1 MSVQTS
7 RPNASRREV
16 FAGLAL
22 AAWTLPVIARAQA
35 PGGGGTAPWTTRA
48 LTLDQARN
56 LSAACEAIIPE
67 TDTPGAIAAGVP
79 QKIDGWIAGWL
90 DPPAGDRLKAGVD
103 QLSERARARGAAD
116 FAALSSDQKIALL
129 SEVEADQR
137 AADRQRPPVPHYWN
151 TLKGLT
157 TTAYFTS
164 QAGATKAAR
173 YDPVPGAYKGCIPL
187 KEIGRVWATA

>member
-1 MSVQTS
+1 MTLQAS

-16 FAGLAL
+16 FAGLAV
-22 AAWTLPVIARAQA
+22 AAWTLPVIAHAQGGISWA
-35 PGGGGTAPWTTRA
+35 PKA
-48 LTLDQARN
+48 LTLDQART

-90 DPPAGDRLKAGVD
+90 DPPAADRLKGGID
-103 QLSERARARGAAD
+103 QLNERARTRGAAS
-116 FAALSSDQKIALL
+116 FAALTSDQKVALL
-129 SEVEADQR
+129 TEIEADQR
-137 AADRQRPPVPHYWN
+137 AADRARPPVPHYWN

-164 QAGATKAAR
+164 QTGATKAAR
-173 YDPVPGAYKGCIPL
+173 YDPVPGAYRGCIPL
-187 KEIGRVWATA
+187 KEIGRVWATS

>member
-1 MSVQTS
+1 MSLH
-7 RPNASRREV
+7 ASRRDV
-16 FAGLAL
+16 FAGLAI
-22 AAWTLPVIARAQA
+22 AAWTLPVIAHAQA
-35 PGGGGTAPWTTRA
+35 VSGVSWAPKA
-48 LTLDQARN
+48 LTLDQART

-90 DPPAGDRLKAGVD
+90 DAQAGERLKAGLD
-103 QLSERARARGAAD
+103 QLNDRARTRGAAG
-116 FAALSSDQKIALL
+116 FAALTQDQKVALL
-129 SEVEADQR
+129 TEIEGEQR

-173 YDPVPGAYKGCIPL
+173 YDPVPGYYKGCVPL
-187 KEIGRVWATA
+187 KEIGRVWATT

>member
-1 MSVQTS
+1 MSTH
-7 RPNASRREV
+7 ASRRDV
-16 FAGLAL
+16 FAGLAV
-22 AAWTLPVIARAQA
+22 AAWTVPVIAHAQA
-35 PGGGGTAPWTTRA
+35 VALASGGISWAPKA
-48 LTLDQARN
+48 LTLDQART
-56 LSAACEAIIPE
+56 LSAACEVIVPQ

-90 DPPAGDRLKAGVD
+90 DPPAGDRLKAGID
-103 QLSERARARGAAD
+103 QLNERAHTRGAAN
-116 FAALSSDQKIALL
+116 FTALTQDQKVALL
-129 SEVEADQR
+129 SEIEGEQR

-187 KEIGRVWATA
+187 KDVGRVWATT

>member
-1 MSVQTS
+1 MNFQ
-7 RPNASRREV
+7 ASRRDV
-16 FAGLAL
+16 FAGLAV
-22 AAWTLPVIARAQA
+22 AAWTLPTIVRAQGA
-35 PGGGGTAPWTTRA
+35 PAAISWAPKA
-48 LTLDQARN
+48 LTLDQART

-90 DPPAGDRLKAGVD
+90 DQTAADRLKAGID
-103 QLSERARARGAAD
+103 QLNERARTRGATG
-116 FAALSSDQKIALL
+116 FAALTQDQKIALL
-129 SEVEADQR
+129 SEVEGEQR
-137 AADRQRPPVPHYWN
+137 AADRARPPVPHYWN

-173 YDPVPGAYKGCIPL
+173 YDPVPGYYKGCVPL
-187 KEIGRVWATA
+187 KEIGRVWATT

>member
-1 MSVQTS
+1 MTFQVF
-7 RPNASRREV
+7 PPKASRREV
-16 FAGLAL
+16 FAGLAV
-22 AAWTLPVIARAQA
+22 AAWTLPVIAHAQA
-35 PGGGGTAPWTTRA
+35 VGGISWAPKA
-48 LTLDQARN
+48 LTLDQART

-90 DPPAGDRLKAGVD
+90 DAQAGERLKAGLD
-103 QLSERARARGAAD
+103 QLNDRARTRGAAGFAALTQDQKVALLTEIEGEQRAAERAR
-116 FAALSSDQKIALL
+116 
-129 SEVEADQR
+129 
-137 AADRQRPPVPHYWN
+137 PPAPHYWT

-173 YDPVPGAYKGCIPL
+173 YDPVPGAYRGCVPL
-187 KEIGRVWATA
+187 KEVGRVWATT

>member
-1 MSVQTS
+1 MSFQS
-7 RPNASRREV
+7 SRREV

-22 AAWTLPVIARAQA
+22 AAWTLPVIARAQGA
-35 PGGGGTAPWTTRA
+35 PAPVNWAPRA
-48 LTLDQARN
+48 LTLDQART

-79 QKIDGWIAGWL
+79 QFIDRTIAIWL
-90 DPPAGDRLKAGVD
+90 DPPSAARLKAGID
-103 QLSERARARGAAD
+103 NLDERARARGAAS
-116 FAALSSDQKIALL
+116 FSALSPDQKVALL

-137 AADRQRPPVPHYWN
+137 AADRQKPPVPHYWN

-157 TTAYFTS
+157 TTGYFTS

-173 YDPVPGAYKGCIPL
+173 YDPVPGAYRGCVPL
-187 KEIGRVWATA
+187 KEIGRVWATT

>member
-1 MSVQTS
+1 MAADGSLAS
-7 RPNASRREV
+7 RPLASRRDV

-22 AAWTLPVIARAQA
+22 AAWTLPAIAHAQA
-35 PGGGGTAPWTTRA
+35 QAAVSWAPKA
-48 LTLDQARN
+48 LTLDQART

-79 QKIDGWIAGWL
+79 QMIDRWIAEWL
-90 DPPAGDRLKAGVD
+90 DPPAAERLKGGIG
-103 QLSERARARGAAD
+103 QLDERARARGAVG
-116 FAALSSDQKIALL
+116 FAGLSQDQKVALL
-129 SEVEADQR
+129 SEVEGEQR

-157 TTAYFTS
+157 TTGYFTS

-173 YDPVPGAYKGCIPL
+173 YDPVPGAYRGCIPL
-187 KEIGRVWATA
+187 KDVGRVWATA

>member
-1 MSVQTS
+1 MSI
-7 RPNASRREV
+7 RASRRDV
-16 FAGLAL
+16 FAGLAA
-22 AAWTLPVIARAQA
+22 AAWALPVITHAQA
-35 PGGGGTAPWTTRA
+35 AGGISWAPKA
-48 LTLDQARN
+48 LTLDQARA
-56 LSAACEAIIPE
+56 LSAACEAIVPE

-90 DPPAGDRLKAGVD
+90 DPPASDRLKAGID
-103 QLSERARARGAAD
+103 QLNERAGIRGAAS
-116 FAALSSDQKIALL
+116 FAALTQDQKVALL
-129 SEVEADQR
+129 SEIEGEQR

-187 KEIGRVWATA
+187 KELGRTWATS